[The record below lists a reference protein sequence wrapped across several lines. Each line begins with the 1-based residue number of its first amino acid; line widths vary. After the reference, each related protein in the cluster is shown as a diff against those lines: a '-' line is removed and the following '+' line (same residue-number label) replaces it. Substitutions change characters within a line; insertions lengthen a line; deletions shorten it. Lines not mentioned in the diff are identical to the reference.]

1 MGRVKNKFSI
11 DTIASMAHDL
21 YDAGK
26 TIGIT
31 HGAFDLF
38 HSAHLELLKQASEQ
52 CDYLIVGMESDA
64 NVSKYKSYKR
74 PIIPEERR
82 SDILNAIEFSDI
94 VFTNYKELENRTY
107 EDIYK
112 QFKVGV
118 VAVGPNYGY
127 MENVKKRANK
137 IGTKLYVADVEVLQ
151 HSTTDIIEDIVKKY
165 SE

>member
-38 HSAHLELLKQASEQ
+38 HFGHVELLRQASEQ
-52 CDYLIVGMESDA
+52 CDYLIVGLESDE
-64 NVSKYKSYKR
+64 NVAEYKSYRR
-74 PIIPEERR
+74 PIIEEGKR
-82 SDILNAIEFSDI
+82 SEILNAIEFPDI
-94 VFTNYKELENRTY
+94 IFTNYGRLKNKTY
-107 EDIYK
+107 LDLYK

-118 VAVGPNYGY
+118 VTVGPGHGFSKD
-127 MENVKKRANK
+127 VKARTQKVGAKLHRAK
-137 IGTKLYVADVEVLQ
+137 AYKED
-151 HSTTDIIEDIVKKY
+151 STSGIIEEILESY
-165 SE
+165 SK